1 MAGSPPGRKHGGALV
16 EGGAA
21 RGAPGGAEL
30 PGGGSGARRGGDEL
44 GTPSRAKNMGI
55 LWTLWY
61 WYIVLS

>member
-44 GTPSRAKNMGI
+44 GTPSRAKNMRI
-55 LWTLWY
+55 L
-61 WYIVLS
+61 